1 MKTTSTRKKA
11 IVTSPKRKKP
21 VALRKQTT
29 PSNETET
36 EDKECSEDTPNL
48 SPGNELATEVST
60 TAKIPKVVYPLELGY
75 EELLTAETFGSIAE
89 KKRNKVQVL

>member
-21 VALRKQTT
+21 VALRKQT
-29 PSNETET
+29 ETET

-60 TAKIPKVVYPLELGY
+60 TAKVPKVVYPSELGY
-75 EELLTAETFGSIAE
+75 ISNEELLTAETFGSIAE